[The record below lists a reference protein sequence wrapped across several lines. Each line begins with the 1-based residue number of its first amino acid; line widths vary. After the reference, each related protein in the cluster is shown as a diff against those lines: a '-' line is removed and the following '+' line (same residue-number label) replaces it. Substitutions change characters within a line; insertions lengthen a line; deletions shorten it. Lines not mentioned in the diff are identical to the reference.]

1 MLSISRSLSIFAACV
16 VLGLITI
23 LGTTHTA
30 LNQLRIGGQPYR
42 QIIDAKDL
50 VADILPP
57 PLYVIEA
64 YLEAKLA
71 VEEPD
76 QVAEH
81 KARIAD
87 LKKDFD
93 ARRDVW
99 RASSLPRNLRDDLLE
114 RSSREAD
121 LFWSEVV
128 NTLIPSLQ
136 NRRDQDV
143 KAAMERIDKLYR
155 SHRKVVDETVIA
167 ATQYQTEA
175 EQAAEAKNLV
185 WNWSLYI
192 TSSVVLALVL
202 IGVVSI
208 HRRVVMPIE
217 AMTQAMR
224 RLAEGDEMIDVPAR
238 GRRDEIGSMAEALQ
252 IFKASAIAKRELE
265 SKADEDRRALDV
277 ARAAMDVERTAAEE
291 MKTRDLLAMVEQ
303 VERETKSA
311 VSAVV
316 GLMDDM
322 TGITR
327 EMLSTANELSE
338 NSDTVAKAAS
348 ETQTVMQSAHAATER
363 LSLSIDKVAQQV
375 RNTHEV
381 TATAVRASENTGRS
395 IEALSLVVNEITGV
409 TKLITDIARQT
420 SLLAI
425 NAGVEATRSGQDG
438 KGFAVIAMEVK
449 NLSEQTS
456 VATNKISD
464 LVRQVHSSTGSA
476 VDAVSDISRTIQGV
490 NQAAAEMA
498 RAIDEQ
504 VTMTRNIA
512 TSVYETT
519 NSAAEVT
526 KRVQQVAREA
536 GSTGVQAKCV
546 DDVCIEVAEHVRS
559 LHSTLV
565 KIVRTCSVE
574 IDRRSQQRVS
584 FGETIELEVHGRV
597 FQAVLSD
604 LSSGGAQLRGR
615 VGAEGERVRLYLP
628 SVPSGLTAHIINL
641 SEEATHLQFEPQ
653 QPALADLERFLSS
666 SRLVRVAA

>member
-23 LGTTHTA
+23 LGTTNTA
-30 LNQLRIGGQPYR
+30 LNQLRIGGQPYK

-71 VEEPD
+71 VEEPG

-81 KARIAD
+81 KSRIAE

-93 ARRDVW
+93 TRRDVW
-99 RASSLPRNLRDDLLE
+99 RASGLPRSLRDDLLE

-121 LFWSEVV
+121 LFWSEISS
-128 NTLIPSLQ
+128 TLFPALEKK
-136 NRRDQDV
+136 RDQDV
-143 KAAMERIDKLYR
+143 KSAMGRIDKLYR
-155 SHRKVVDETVIA
+155 SHRKVVDDTVIA
-167 ATQYQTEA
+167 ATKYQTDA
-175 EQAAEAKNLV
+175 EQAAESKNLM
-185 WNWSLYI
+185 WNWALYV
-192 TSSVVLALVL
+192 TSGVVLALVL

-208 HRRVVMPIE
+208 RRRVVKPIE
-217 AMTQAMR
+217 AMTHAMR
-224 RLAEGDEMIDVPAR
+224 RLADGDEKIEVPAR
-238 GRRDEIGSMAEALQ
+238 GRRDEIGSMADALQ
-252 IFKASAIAKRELE
+252 IFKAAATAKRELE
-265 SKADEDRRALDV
+265 VKAEGDRRALDT
-277 ARAAMDVERTAAEE
+277 AREAMDEERASAEQ

-303 VERETKSA
+303 VERETKGA

-322 TGITR
+322 TEITR

-338 NSDTVAKAAS
+338 NSETVAKAAD
-348 ETQTVMQSAHAATER
+348 ETQSTMQAAQVATER
-363 LSLSIDKVAQQV
+363 LSTSIDKVAQQV

-395 IEALSLVVNEITGV
+395 IEALSHVVNEITGV

-456 VATNKISD
+456 VATNKISE

-476 VDAVSDISRTIQGV
+476 VEAVSDISRTIQGV

-498 RAIDEQ
+498 KAIDEQ

-512 TSVYETT
+512 TSVQETT
-519 NSAAEVT
+519 NSAVEVT
-526 KRVQQVAREA
+526 MRVQQVAREA
-536 GSTGVQAKCV
+536 GSTGVQAKRV

-565 KIVRTCSVE
+565 RIVRTCSVE
-574 IDRRSQQRVS
+574 IDRRSQQR
-584 FGETIELEVHGRV
+584 FT
-597 FQAVLSD
+597 F
-604 LSSGGAQLRGR
+604 
-615 VGAEGERVRLYLP
+615 
-628 SVPSGLTAHIINL
+628 
-641 SEEATHLQFEPQ
+641 
-653 QPALADLERFLSS
+653 
-666 SRLVRVAA
+666 